1 MKLRCILAALLGLT
15 LAGCNKDNG
24 MSQAEKDEIL
34 IEDYLADNNITAEE
48 HESGLYFR
56 IDDAGTGPMPTIN
69 DEVEVRYKGYL
80 LDGTVFD
87 QTQGNS
93 TIEFP
98 LANLIPAWQIGI
110 PLISSGGSITLF
122 SPSSLAYGNRQV
134 GSIPA
139 NSVLVF
145 EIDLVSFK

>member
-1 MKLRCILAALLGLT
+1 MKLRCILATLLGLT
-15 LAGCNKDNG
+15 LAGCNKEEG
-24 MSQAEKDEIL
+24 MNQSEKDKIL
-34 IEDYLADNNITAEE
+34 IEDYLADNNINAEE
-48 HESGLYFR
+48 HESGLYYR
-56 IDDAGTGPMPTIN
+56 IDDAGTGPMPTIS
-69 DEVEVRYKGYL
+69 DEVEVSYKGYL

-87 QTQGNS
+87 QTQGNA
-93 TIEFP
+93 TIDFP
-98 LANLIPAWQIGI
+98 LSNLIPAWQIGI

-145 EIDLVSFK
+145 EIDLIRF

>member
-1 MKLRCILAALLGLT
+1 MKLRCMLAALLGLT
-15 LAGCNKDNG
+15 LAGCNKEDG
-24 MSQAEKDEIL
+24 MSQAEKDQVL

-48 HESGLYFR
+48 HESGLYYR
-56 IDDAGTGPMPTIN
+56 IDNTGTGPMPTIS

-87 QTQGNS
+87 QTQGSS

-98 LANLIPAWQIGI
+98 LSNLIPAWQIGI

-122 SPSSLAYGNRQV
+122 SPSSLAYGSRRV
-134 GSIPA
+134 GDIPA

-145 EIDLVSFK
+145 EIDLVSF